1 MGIDKILAY
10 RLQNLG
16 RITTNSVVNEL
27 VLMNVVQT
35 PRDILAFRKIR
46 GVRNHWGSFKKRLRL
61 CRVRRLTRCEER
73 QELGGRLKKTDSTL
87 T

>member
-1 MGIDKILAY
+1 MYGLLLIFLSSSEPTYKKRVGLGIDKILAY

-35 PRDILAFRKIR
+35 PGDILAFRKIR
-46 GVRNHWGSFKKRLRL
+46 GVRKLLGEVS
-61 CRVRRLTRCEER
+61 RR
-73 QELGGRLKKTDSTL
+73 G
-87 T
+87 